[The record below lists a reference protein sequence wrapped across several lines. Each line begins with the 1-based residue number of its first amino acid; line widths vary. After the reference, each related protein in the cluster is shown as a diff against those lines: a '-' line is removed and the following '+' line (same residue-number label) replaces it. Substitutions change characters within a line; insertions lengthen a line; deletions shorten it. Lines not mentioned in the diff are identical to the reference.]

1 MFTQIINGKRKCE
14 LPDPHI
20 HSWDY
25 LKGILS
31 DCGFALKQS
40 ASSKEYIMKGCK
52 GQILIYVK
60 FTNDTQ
66 CKVVFVSKDES
77 HESLELEWN
86 HRNKYRQNGDLV
98 LISIRQV
105 WFSQSKL
112 SE

>member
-1 MFTQIINGKRKCE
+1 MFTQIINGKRKSE
-14 LPDPHI
+14 RPNPHI
-20 HSWDY
+20 SSWDY

-40 ASSKEYIMKGCK
+40 ASAKEYIMKGCK

-66 CKVVFVSKDES
+66 CKVIFVSENGNHD
-77 HESLELEWN
+77 SLELGWN
-86 HRNKYRQNGDLV
+86 HRDRYRENGDLV
-98 LISIRQV
+98 LISIRKV
-105 WFSQSKL
+105 WFSLPKL

>member
-1 MFTQIINGKRKCE
+1 MFTQIIDGKRRCE
-14 LPDPHI
+14 RPSPHI
-20 HSWDY
+20 PSWDY

-60 FTNDTQ
+60 FNTDTQ
-66 CKVVFVSKDES
+66 CKVVFVSKSES
-77 HESLELEWN
+77 HESLELDWN
-86 HRNKYRQNGDLV
+86 DRTQYRQNGDLV
-98 LISIRQV
+98 LVAIRQV
-105 WFSQSKL
+105 WFSQPKL